1 MRAYELMVIFDGD
14 LEENNVEGSVRRV
27 HDQIKAKGGDV
38 RRTDRWGK
46 RRFAYEIAK
55 KTEGYYT
62 VIEFVGGEGLADLE
76 RQFRLA
82 DDIVRHKLIRL
93 PDAEAARRGLDI
105 EREQA
110 PAGTGGTPAA
120 GWAPVVAGACA

>member
-1 MRAYELMVIFDGD
+1 MRAYELMVILDGD
-14 LEENNVEGSVRRV
+14 LEENNVEGTVRRV
-27 HDQIKAKGGDV
+27 HDLVAARGGDV

-120 GWAPVVAGACA
+120 G

>member
-1 MRAYELMVIFDGD
+1 VRAYELMVIVDGD
-14 LEENNVEGSVRRV
+14 LEENNVEGTVRRV
-27 HDQIKAKGGDV
+27 HDQIKAKAGDV

-55 KTEGYYT
+55 KQDGYYV
-62 VIEFVGGEGLADLE
+62 VIEFVGGEALADLE

-93 PDAEAARRGLDI
+93 PDDEAARRGLAA
-105 EREQA
+105 EQA
-110 PAGTGGTPAA
+110 PASA
-120 GWAPVVAGACA
+120 G